1 MNVSPTLAS
10 TAAFASIVSR
20 TTCATARTATLERTV
35 KSTNKGKSSGWAW
48 ALWQPSSSA
57 YWLFSVSFSFP
68 KRNPIVFPT
77 RCTMCGSVF
86 FENGNWGWL
95 EVSFIIFSVCGN
107 DCLLLVPTRT
117 PDCSKKTIWRIYFI
131 FLFSSHSI
139 RRKFLKSP
147 RKCWPSVFRYFCYY
161 DLAPLFFS
169 CPAGQSKYGSSCRDV
184 DECAWRPCRRFG
196 STCVNYQDE
205 RGYECIC
212 PLGYMGKHCDL
223 EVMTSATITTSTDFI
238 IAIIAC
244 LATLLRMCLVT
255 KIRTLL
261 FPF

>member
-1 MNVSPTLAS
+1 
-10 TAAFASIVSR
+10 
-20 TTCATARTATLERTV
+20 
-35 KSTNKGKSSGWAW
+35 
-48 ALWQPSSSA
+48 
-57 YWLFSVSFSFP
+57 
-68 KRNPIVFPT
+68 
-77 RCTMCGSVF
+77 
-86 FENGNWGWL
+86 
-95 EVSFIIFSVCGN
+95 
-107 DCLLLVPTRT
+107 
-117 PDCSKKTIWRIYFI
+117 
-131 FLFSSHSI
+131 
-139 RRKFLKSP
+139 
-147 RKCWPSVFRYFCYY
+147 
-161 DLAPLFFS
+161 
-169 CPAGQSKYGSSCRDV
+169 V

-261 FPF
+261 FLLKFNYQSSSFSLPVLSFFFSMKR